1 MKIQIREAER
11 NFCLN
16 LPTNLIFSRLVLR
29 LALKHS
35 SINGRKIDGLTAEA
49 ADALSAEIR
58 RIKKRHGTWEL
69 VEVRS
74 ADGETVKITL

>member
-35 SINGRKIDGLTAEA
+35 SINSRKIDGLTADA
-49 ADALSAEIR
+49 ADALSADIQ

>member
-11 NFCLN
+11 NFYLN

-35 SINGRKIDGLTAEA
+35 SINSRKIDGLTAEA

>member
-11 NFCLN
+11 SFYLN

-35 SINGRKIDGLTAEA
+35 SINGRKIDVLTAEA

>member
-35 SINGRKIDGLTAEA
+35 SINGRKIDVLTAEA

>member
-29 LALKHS
+29 PALKHS

>member
-1 MKIQIREAER
+1 MKIQIRAAER
-11 NFCLN
+11 NFYLN

>member
-1 MKIQIREAER
+1 MKIQVKEAEKS
-11 NFCLN
+11 FCLN

>member
-35 SINGRKIDGLTAEA
+35 SINSRKIDGLTAEA

>member
-11 NFCLN
+11 NFYLN

>member
-1 MKIQIREAER
+1 MKIQVKEAEKS
-11 NFCLN
+11 FCLN
-16 LPTNLIFSRLVLR
+16 LPTSLIFSRFVLR